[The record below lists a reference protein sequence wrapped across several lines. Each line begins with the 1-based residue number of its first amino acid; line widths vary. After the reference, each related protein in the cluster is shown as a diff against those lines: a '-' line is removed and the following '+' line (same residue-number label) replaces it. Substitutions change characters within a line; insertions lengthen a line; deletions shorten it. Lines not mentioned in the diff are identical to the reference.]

1 MKPGKLRAGSLANP
15 ATVRP
20 ARWPSRNGTHV
31 RVVGGSRPAQNRV
44 DLVAT
49 TCNCPSRD
57 GAAPFVRREIVM
69 GNRGPRRTL
78 IRQQIDAERRG
89 EAMQFVDVVGPANAP
104 IAGPASAKSHHPR
117 KAPRPA
123 RCVAPSPERLRAS
136 ESALPPGKFA
146 RPPNLHRSAG
156 DAKGTRLGTTA
167 YNRCCAGARNLPPD
181 IIVEIVELFL
191 LLDFLPTQLLY

>member
-15 ATVRP
+15 ATVRA

-31 RVVGGSRPAQNRV
+31 RVVGGSRPAQNRD

-89 EAMQFVDVVGPANAP
+89 EAMQFVDVVGQQMRPLQALPAPNRIIHVKRHVP
-104 IAGPASAKSHHPR
+104 PAALPR
-117 KAPRPA
+117 A
-123 RCVAPSPERLRAS
+123 RSGRRAS

-146 RPPNLHRSAG
+146 RPPSLHRCAG
-156 DAKGTRLGTTA
+156 DAGNSAWNHSLQSLLRP
-167 YNRCCAGARNLPPD
+167 CQEPSAGIA
-181 IIVEIVELFL
+181 VELTRVGAGQAKA
-191 LLDFLPTQLLY
+191 P